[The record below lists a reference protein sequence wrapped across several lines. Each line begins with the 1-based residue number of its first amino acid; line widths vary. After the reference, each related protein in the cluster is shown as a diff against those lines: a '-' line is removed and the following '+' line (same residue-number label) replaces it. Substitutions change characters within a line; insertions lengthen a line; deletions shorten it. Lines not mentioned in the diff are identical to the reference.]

1 MNSFINKKTLEK
13 TIDEIRELALSY
25 LDKYSCSKQQIKI
38 YLLKKWISK
47 NKSIRDKK
55 DILKI
60 IDAVI
65 LSLEKNNLISNKLY
79 SDSNTKKFIRR
90 GYSINKIKSVL
101 FKKGIED
108 EYIKESISK
117 VTEGDN
123 NPDYFSAIKH
133 CKRRNIGPFRNES
146 NRSLFYKKDI
156 SILARAGFSYETSK
170 KILDISKD
178 KLKKM
183 LSFM

>member
-25 LDKYSCSKQQIKI
+25 LDKYSSSKQQLKI

-65 LSLEKNNLISNKLY
+65 LSLEKKQ
-79 SDSNTKKFIRR
+79 T
-90 GYSINKIKSVL
+90 
-101 FKKGIED
+101 
-108 EYIKESISK
+108 
-117 VTEGDN
+117 
-123 NPDYFSAIKH
+123 
-133 CKRRNIGPFRNES
+133 
-146 NRSLFYKKDI
+146 
-156 SILARAGFSYETSK
+156 
-170 KILDISKD
+170 
-178 KLKKM
+178 
-183 LSFM
+183 

>member
-25 LDKYSCSKQQIKI
+25 LDKYSSSKQQLKI

-133 CKRRNIGPFRNES
+133 CKRRNIGPFRNEN

-156 SILARAGFSYETSK
+156 NILARAGFSYEISK

>member
-101 FKKGIED
+101 FK
-108 EYIKESISK
+108 
-117 VTEGDN
+117 
-123 NPDYFSAIKH
+123 
-133 CKRRNIGPFRNES
+133 
-146 NRSLFYKKDI
+146 
-156 SILARAGFSYETSK
+156 
-170 KILDISKD
+170 
-178 KLKKM
+178 
-183 LSFM
+183 

>member
-1 MNSFINKKTLEK
+1 M
-13 TIDEIRELALSY
+13 
-25 LDKYSCSKQQIKI
+25 
-38 YLLKKWISK
+38 
-47 NKSIRDKK
+47 
-55 DILKI
+55 
-60 IDAVI
+60 
-65 LSLEKNNLISNKLY
+65 ISNKLY

-133 CKRRNIGPFRNES
+133 CKRRNIGPFRNEN

-156 SILARAGFSYETSK
+156 NILARAGFSYEISK